1 MRKWIGKFKTI
12 SIQKKMAIAMLV
24 TPVLSSLIILGFYY
38 NYTREF
44 YREKVAIFQENN
56 RKNMTANV
64 NNILRQIDTVS
75 DQVLGLA
82 VLSSEFENYSEKST
96 YDRLLLYRKITS
108 QLTNICISNDT
119 IDNIYIL
126 DFDGNGFSSN
136 SEWNED
142 VYKEGLA
149 EPLSRDQQGKTV
161 ILPPH
166 RAAYRYRGNG
176 DKAPYMVSL
185 LIYLN
190 RYTQS
195 GAIGLIQMDIPYEKI
210 RKSVELLEMTQS
222 DFSFIVDE
230 NDYLI
235 YAPDSADIGK
245 KASNVVYGNYNLGDL
260 WEKVNADYKKENNG
274 EQSLIKKAALFNKKW
289 YLIQVNSDVMFREE
303 LGKIQNTWLLVFVIC
318 LLCALGLSLSLSH
331 SITKPIAGLIKSMG
345 KVSQGNFNIQV
356 EKPDNKDLAELVE
369 SFNTMILEVDVL
381 MKENIQKE
389 HEKTRMEMMALNAKI
404 NSHFLYNTLNTIK
417 WQAISQ
423 SQMDIANS
431 IVALT
436 KILEYS
442 CKNTL
447 DMVALREEIQFIE
460 DYIYIQ
466 NMRYGSSVVV
476 KYQIEDDC
484 RECLV
489 LKMLLQPIVEN
500 ALIHAFDN
508 SGEGNV
514 ITVTCKKNKGH
525 MKISVYDN
533 GRGFQY
539 EGFDK
544 LTGIGLNNIKDRLEL
559 NFGTESEMQIYSVI
573 GEGTCV
579 TIVFPIVEGGK
590 AADESLT
597 DRRR

>member
-1 MRKWIGKFKTI
+1 
-12 SIQKKMAIAMLV
+12 
-24 TPVLSSLIILGFYY
+24 
-38 NYTREF
+38 
-44 YREKVAIFQENN
+44 
-56 RKNMTANV
+56 
-64 NNILRQIDTVS
+64 
-75 DQVLGLA
+75 
-82 VLSSEFENYSEKST
+82 
-96 YDRLLLYRKITS
+96 
-108 QLTNICISNDT
+108 
-119 IDNIYIL
+119 
-126 DFDGNGFSSN
+126 
-136 SEWNED
+136 
-142 VYKEGLA
+142 
-149 EPLSRDQQGKTV
+149 
-161 ILPPH
+161 
-166 RAAYRYRGNG
+166 
-176 DKAPYMVSL
+176 
-185 LIYLN
+185 
-190 RYTQS
+190 
-195 GAIGLIQMDIPYEKI
+195 MDIPYEKI

-260 WEKVNADYKKENNG
+260 WEKVNADNKKENNG
-274 EQSLIKKAALFNKKW
+274 ERSLIKKAALFNKKW
-289 YLIQVNSDVMFREE
+289 YLLQVNSDVMFREE

-573 GEGTCV
+573 GEGTRV